1 MIARDIK
8 CYDGDLIHH
17 RFAYKHFKNKTLPIG
32 NIIAFRAPMHVE
44 ADGMIDNED
53 VLNNDYIYSDDAIN
67 FVWEIPGLD
76 AFGAVAWQR
85 LFNTQ
90 VANLLSMKYLKA
102 PIEVDGDDLIVH
114 KEHDQHGIIQPKGK
128 CSVSITYTRDGAALG
143 HTAINVT
150 AGKKAP
156 GFAYSTKLSDDDTYG
171 LILSDEECE
180 SFMQE
185 VVNIFYGMNDDMFIA
200 TTKIII
206 K

>member
-1 MIARDIK
+1 MIVRDIK

-17 RFAYKHFKNKTLPIG
+17 RFAYKFFKDRTLPIG
-32 NIIAFRAPMHVE
+32 NILAFRAPMHVE
-44 ADGMIDNED
+44 AEGMIDNED
-53 VLNNDYIYSDDAIN
+53 MLNNDYIYSDDAIN
-67 FVWEIPGLD
+67 FVWEIPGLE

-85 LFNTQ
+85 LFNTR
-90 VANLLSMKYLKA
+90 VANLLHEYVQA
-102 PIEVDGDDLIVH
+102 PIEVDGDDLMVH
-114 KEHDQHGIIQPKGK
+114 KEHDQHGIVQQKGK

-156 GFAYSTKLSDDDTYG
+156 GFAFSTNLTDEQCEKFMKDT
-171 LILSDEECE
+171 ID
-180 SFMQE
+180 M
-185 VVNIFYGMNDDMFIA
+185 FYEMNDDMFIA